1 MKKILPI
8 ILILSLLLVGCGG
21 SNETDYEELT
31 VKEII
36 ETLADGSYEIEEITE
51 NNNNYKVVFKT
62 DIMSGKTAR
71 KELLLKTKDT
81 LKKLEGK
88 DIKYINIEWQTELV
102 DKLGNSEYNP
112 VMRLDFKKE
121 TLDKINW
128 DNIDFNNLKEIADD
142 YWEHNSIVK

>member
-1 MKKILPI
+1 M
-8 ILILSLLLVGCGG
+8 VGCGG

-36 ETLADGSYEIEEITE
+36 ETLADGRYEIEEITE

-88 DIKYINIEWQTELV
+88 DIEYINIEWQTELV

-112 VMRLDFKKE
+112 VMRLDFKK
-121 TLDKINW
+121 K
-128 DNIDFNNLKEIADD
+128 K
-142 YWEHNSIVK
+142 H